1 MKAQETSFRS
11 LVQGEKQFQVPLYQ
25 RPYSWTKKEISRL
38 WDDIVELASA
48 EESPGA
54 TQQHFVGSVV
64 LAPSP
69 VTTPSGVQCWL
80 VVDGQQRLTT
90 LMLALCALRDH
101 HAALGDAEQA
111 ERINDLFLI
120 NKWKKL
126 EGRYRL
132 LPTTADRN
140 AFCAC
145 IDSDPKA
152 GSDGNIGESYRYFR
166 SRIESFDAPEDP
178 TDLDRIERAIC
189 DLLSIVEITANSED
203 NVYRIFESLNNT
215 GLSLSQADLL
225 RNHIFML
232 LPVRG
237 EEVYRKTW
245 LPMQDMLGPEKL
257 QDMIYVDLVIE
268 TKKRIRK
275 TDLYG
280 EQRVRLEG
288 GQMTEDA
295 VVSFVEG
302 LSKRADLFKRIVDPS
317 VEPDPRIRA
326 SLHWLNRWQAD
337 VTHPLVLRGLELL
350 AHGEISTDELA
361 LGLRYVESFLVRRMI
376 VAKPNQGLNL
386 LFADMLGALT
396 GDSFA
401 ESIRNGLSRSRR
413 HWPTDDA
420 LRASIA
426 SSNFYWVGRSAQR
439 TYVLE
444 QLLATFEGREA
455 IDFAATKF
463 TIEHVLPQS
472 PSDEQW
478 QAMLQAEC
486 VGDETADEVHSQVV
500 HTLGN
505 LTLTAYNSE
514 MSNDPFSKKRKVLA
528 ESALAA
534 NRVIASNERWG
545 RAEIAARA
553 ADLTERAIGLW
564 PSPSEGASE
573 TGGKDWTQLHAL
585 LAAIPSGKWTSYIDV
600 AQVVGS
606 QLRAPEPQVAMNT
619 PERLSQ

>member
-1 MKAQETSFRS
+1 
-11 LVQGEKQFQVPLYQ
+11 
-25 RPYSWTKKEISRL
+25 
-38 WDDIVELASA
+38 
-48 EESPGA
+48 
-54 TQQHFVGSVV
+54 
-64 LAPSP
+64 
-69 VTTPSGVQCWL
+69 
-80 VVDGQQRLTT
+80 
-90 LMLALCALRDH
+90 
-101 HAALGDAEQA
+101 
-111 ERINDLFLI
+111 
-120 NKWKKL
+120 
-126 EGRYRL
+126 
-132 LPTTADRN
+132 
-140 AFCAC
+140 
-145 IDSDPKA
+145 
-152 GSDGNIGESYRYFR
+152 
-166 SRIESFDAPEDP
+166 
-178 TDLDRIERAIC
+178 
-189 DLLSIVEITANSED
+189 
-203 NVYRIFESLNNT
+203 
-215 GLSLSQADLL
+215 
-225 RNHIFML
+225 
-232 LPVRG
+232 
-237 EEVYRKTW
+237 
-245 LPMQDMLGPEKL
+245 
-257 QDMIYVDLVIE
+257 
-268 TKKRIRK
+268 
-275 TDLYG
+275 
-280 EQRVRLEG
+280 
-288 GQMTEDA
+288 
-295 VVSFVEG
+295 
-302 LSKRADLFKRIVDPS
+302 
-317 VEPDPRIRA
+317 
-326 SLHWLNRWQAD
+326 
-337 VTHPLVLRGLELL
+337 VLRGLELR
-350 AHGEISTDELA
+350 AHGDISTDELA

-401 ESIRNGLSRSRR
+401 ESVRNGLSRSRR

-472 PSDEQW
+472 PSHEQW
-478 QAMLQAEC
+478 QAMLQTEC
-486 VGDETADEVHSQVV
+486 VGDETVDEVHSQVV

-553 ADLTERAIGLW
+553 SDLTERAIGLW

-600 AQVVGS
+600 AQVFGS
-606 QLRAPEPQVAMNT
+606 QLSAAGPVQIAMNVAT
-619 PERLSQ
+619 RSSS